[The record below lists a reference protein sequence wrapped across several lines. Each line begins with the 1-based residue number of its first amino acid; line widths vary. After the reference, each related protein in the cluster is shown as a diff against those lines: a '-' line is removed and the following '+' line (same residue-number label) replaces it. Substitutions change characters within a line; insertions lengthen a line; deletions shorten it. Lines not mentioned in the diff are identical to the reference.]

1 MNDTHLIRFNTAT
14 ILDAAA
20 QASLNLPIYAAWN
33 ALASYIHPHNQAAAA
48 ERLAQALAPN
58 WKEYL

>member
-48 ERLAQALAPN
+48 EIALVG
-58 WKEYL
+58 EGE